1 MSAIQDGKTVSVHY
15 TGKLADGTI
24 FDTTDGEDPFEFTLG
39 ESDIIEGFEAAIKT
53 MTVGEKKTVTLSPKE
68 AYGERYKDMIVEM
81 PLSEMP
87 NDLELNL
94 GDELEVTGEDDAVF
108 LVTVTE
114 ITEDSVTLDGNAP
127 LSGETLTF
135 DLELLEVK

>member
-1 MSAIQDGKTVSVHY
+1 M
-15 TGKLADGTI
+15 
-24 FDTTDGEDPFEFTLG
+24 FTLG
-39 ESDIIEGFEAAIKT
+39 ESDIIEGFEAAVRS

-87 NDLELNL
+87 DDLELNI
-94 GDELEVTGEDDAVF
+94 GEELEVTGEDDAVF
-108 LVTVTE
+108 LVTVTA
-114 ITEDSVTLDGNAP
+114 ITEESVTLDGNAP